1 MTIVNYV
8 GGNVYVT
15 NEGFKSQT
23 VSVDTVSGQV
33 VETVRE
39 ADQMVDVQGKY
50 LVPGLINAHT
60 HIVMAADGRERAGQ
74 DVTLVTL
81 DTLVALQ
88 NLQDAIASGVT
99 TIRDAGSTDNID
111 LKLATK
117 IRQQR
122 LQLPDIIGSGAALTM
137 TGGHGSKIG
146 MEVDGVDEVRKAARW
161 NLKHGAQTIKLMATG
176 GVSLDGEQPTDEQL
190 SVEELTVAVL
200 EAHHKGKPA
209 MAHAQGTQ
217 GIKNAILAG
226 VDSVEH
232 AVYLDDET
240 IQMLLDTNTAIVPT
254 MAAPWQMLQ
263 HKDDIPAYMYD
274 KASALWEAHQQS
286 IRDAAAA
293 GVNVVMGTDA
303 GTSYNDF
310 KSGPGVE
317 IRLLASVGMTP
328 EQVLLASTI
337 RGAELLGIAE
347 RVGELVPGKDADM
360 LILDRDPL
368 QDLAV
373 LTDAPRVIKRGQAV
387 TGSLN

>member
-39 ADQMVDVQGKY
+39 ADQIVDVQGKY

-74 DVTLVTL
+74 DVTL

-190 SVEELTVAVL
+190 SVEELTAAVL

-240 IQMLLDTNTAIVPT
+240 IQMLLDTKTAIVPT

>member
-39 ADQMVDVQGKY
+39 ADQTVDVQGKY

-74 DVTLVTL
+74 DVTL

-190 SVEELTVAVL
+190 SVEELTAAVL

-293 GVNVVMGTDA
+293 DVNVVMGTDA

-310 KSGPGVE
+310 KYGPGVE

>member
-33 VETVRE
+33 VQTVRE
-39 ADQMVDVQGKY
+39 ADQIVDVQGKY

-74 DVTLVTL
+74 DVTL

-263 HKDDIPAYMYD
+263 HKDDIPTYMYD

-328 EQVLLASTI
+328 EQVLLASTV

-368 QDLAV
+368 QDSAV

>member
-39 ADQMVDVQGKY
+39 ADQIVDVQGKY

-74 DVTLVTL
+74 DVTL

-190 SVEELTVAVL
+190 SVEELTAAVL

-328 EQVLLASTI
+328 EQVLLASTV

-347 RVGELVPGKDADM
+347 RVGELLPGKDADM

>member
-39 ADQMVDVQGKY
+39 ADQMADVQGKY

-74 DVTLVTL
+74 DVTL

-190 SVEELTVAVL
+190 SVEELTAAVL
-200 EAHHKGKPA
+200 EAHHKGEPA

>member
-39 ADQMVDVQGKY
+39 ADQTVDVQGKY

-74 DVTLVTL
+74 DVTL

-190 SVEELTVAVL
+190 SVEELTAAVL

-310 KSGPGVE
+310 KYGPGVE

>member
-39 ADQMVDVQGKY
+39 ADQIVDVQGKY

-74 DVTLVTL
+74 DVTL

-190 SVEELTVAVL
+190 SVEELTAAVL

-328 EQVLLASTI
+328 EQVLLASTV

-368 QDLAV
+368 QDLTV

-387 TGSLN
+387 TGGLN

>member
-39 ADQMVDVQGKY
+39 ADQIVDVQGKY

-74 DVTLVTL
+74 DVTL

-190 SVEELTVAVL
+190 SVEELTAAVL

-274 KASALWEAHQQS
+274 KASALWAAHQQS

-387 TGSLN
+387 TGNLN

>member
-74 DVTLVTL
+74 DVTL

-190 SVEELTVAVL
+190 SVEELTAAVL

-209 MAHAQGTQ
+209 MAHAQGPQ

>member
-39 ADQMVDVQGKY
+39 ADQIVDVQGKY

-74 DVTLVTL
+74 DVTL

-146 MEVDGVDEVRKAARW
+146 MEVDGVDEVRKASRW

-176 GVSLDGEQPTDEQL
+176 
-190 SVEELTVAVL
+190 A
-200 EAHHKGKPA
+200 
-209 MAHAQGTQ
+209 
-217 GIKNAILAG
+217 
-226 VDSVEH
+226 
-232 AVYLDDET
+232 
-240 IQMLLDTNTAIVPT
+240 
-254 MAAPWQMLQ
+254 
-263 HKDDIPAYMYD
+263 
-274 KASALWEAHQQS
+274 
-286 IRDAAAA
+286 
-293 GVNVVMGTDA
+293 
-303 GTSYNDF
+303 
-310 KSGPGVE
+310 
-317 IRLLASVGMTP
+317 
-328 EQVLLASTI
+328 
-337 RGAELLGIAE
+337 
-347 RVGELVPGKDADM
+347 
-360 LILDRDPL
+360 
-368 QDLAV
+368 
-373 LTDAPRVIKRGQAV
+373 
-387 TGSLN
+387 

>member
-23 VSVDTVSGQV
+23 VSVDTESGQV

-39 ADQMVDVQGKY
+39 ADQTVDVQGKY

-74 DVTLVTL
+74 DVTL

-111 LKLATK
+111 LKLASK

-122 LQLPDIIGSGAALTM
+122 LQLPDIIGSGAALTI
-137 TGGHGSKIG
+137 TGGHGLKIG

-190 SVEELTVAVL
+190 SVEEMTAAVL

-328 EQVLLASTI
+328 EQVLLATTV

-360 LILDRDPL
+360 LILDRNPL
-368 QDLAV
+368 EDLAV
-373 LTDAPRVIKRGQAV
+373 LTDAPRVIKRGQVV

>member
-23 VSVDTVSGQV
+23 VSVDTESGQV

-39 ADQMVDVQGKY
+39 ADQTVDVQGKY

-74 DVTLVTL
+74 DVTL

-88 NLQDAIASGVT
+88 NVQDAIASGVT

-111 LKLATK
+111 LKLASK
-117 IRQQR
+117 IRQER

-190 SVEELTVAVL
+190 SVEEMTAAVL

-328 EQVLLASTI
+328 EQVLLASTV
-337 RGAELLGIAE
+337 RGAELLGVAE

-360 LILDRDPL
+360 LILDRNPL
-368 QDLAV
+368 EDLAV
-373 LTDAPRVIKRGQAV
+373 LTDAPRVIKRGQVV

>member
-39 ADQMVDVQGKY
+39 ADQIVDVQGKY

-74 DVTLVTL
+74 DVTL

-190 SVEELTVAVL
+190 SVEELTAAVL

-373 LTDAPRVIKRGQAV
+373 LTDAPRVIKCGQAV

>member
-33 VETVRE
+33 VQTVRE
-39 ADQMVDVQGKY
+39 ADQIVDVQGKY

-74 DVTLVTL
+74 DVTL

-190 SVEELTVAVL
+190 SVEELTAAVL

-240 IQMLLDTNTAIVPT
+240 IQMLLETNTAIVPT

-328 EQVLLASTI
+328 EQVLLASTV

>member
-39 ADQMVDVQGKY
+39 ADQIVDVQGKY

-74 DVTLVTL
+74 DVTL

-190 SVEELTVAVL
+190 SVEELTAAVL

-373 LTDAPRVIKRGQAV
+373 LTDAPRVIKRGQTV

>member
-74 DVTLVTL
+74 DVTLN
-81 DTLVALQ
+81 TLVALQ
-88 NLQDAIASGVT
+88 NLQYAIASGVT

-190 SVEELTVAVL
+190 SVEELTAAVL

>member
-15 NEGFKSQT
+15 NEGFMSQT
-23 VSVDTVSGQV
+23 VSVDTESGQV

-39 ADQMVDVQGKY
+39 ADQTVDVQGKY

-74 DVTLVTL
+74 DVTL

-111 LKLATK
+111 LKLASK

-190 SVEELTVAVL
+190 SVEELTAAVL

-328 EQVLLASTI
+328 EQVLLASTV
-337 RGAELLGIAE
+337 RGAELLGVAD
-347 RVGELVPGKDADM
+347 RVGELAPGKDADM
-360 LILDRDPL
+360 LILDRNPL
-368 QDLAV
+368 EDLAV
-373 LTDAPRVIKRGQAV
+373 LTDAPRVIKRGQVV

>member
-8 GGNVYVT
+8 SGNVYVT

-23 VSVDTVSGQV
+23 VSVDTESGQV

-39 ADQMVDVQGKY
+39 ADQTVDVQGKY

-74 DVTLVTL
+74 DGTL

-111 LKLATK
+111 LKLASK
-117 IRQQR
+117 IRQER
-122 LQLPDIIGSGAALTM
+122 LQLPDIIGSGAVLTM

-190 SVEELTVAVL
+190 SVEEMTSAVL

-317 IRLLASVGMTP
+317 IRLLAIVGMTP
-328 EQVLLASTI
+328 EQVLLATTV

-360 LILDRDPL
+360 LILDRNPL
-368 QDLAV
+368 EDLAV
-373 LTDAPRVIKRGQAV
+373 LTDAPRVIKRGQVV

>member
-1 MTIVNYV
+1 M
-8 GGNVYVT
+8 YVT

-39 ADQMVDVQGKY
+39 ADQIVDVQGKY

-74 DVTLVTL
+74 DVTL

-146 MEVDGVDEVRKAARW
+146 MEVDGVDEVRKASRW

-190 SVEELTVAVL
+190 SVEELTAAVL

-328 EQVLLASTI
+328 EQVLLASTV

>member
-74 DVTLVTL
+74 DVTL

-190 SVEELTVAVL
+190 SVEELTAAVL

-240 IQMLLDTNTAIVPT
+240 IQILLDTNTAIVPT

>member
-15 NEGFKSQT
+15 TEGFKSQT

-39 ADQMVDVQGKY
+39 ADQIVDVQGKY

-74 DVTLVTL
+74 DVTL

-190 SVEELTVAVL
+190 SVEELTAAVL

-328 EQVLLASTI
+328 EQVLLASTV

-368 QDLAV
+368 QDLTV

-387 TGSLN
+387 TGGLN

>member
-74 DVTLVTL
+74 DVTLN
-81 DTLVALQ
+81 TLVALQ

-190 SVEELTVAVL
+190 SVEELTAAVL

-286 IRDAAAA
+286 IHDAAAA

>member
-15 NEGFKSQT
+15 NGGFKSQT

-39 ADQMVDVQGKY
+39 ADQIVDVQGKY

-74 DVTLVTL
+74 DVTL

-190 SVEELTVAVL
+190 SVEELTAAVL
-200 EAHHKGKPA
+200 EAHHKGKSA

-328 EQVLLASTI
+328 EQVLLASTV

>member
-39 ADQMVDVQGKY
+39 ADQTVDVQGKY
-50 LVPGLINAHT
+50 LVPGLINAHA

-74 DVTLVTL
+74 DVTL

-111 LKLATK
+111 LKLASK

-137 TGGHGSKIG
+137 TDGHGSKIG

-190 SVEELTVAVL
+190 SVEELTAAVL

-328 EQVLLASTI
+328 EQVLLASTV
-337 RGAELLGIAE
+337 RGAELLGIAD

-373 LTDAPRVIKRGQAV
+373 LTDAPRVIKRGQVV

>member
-39 ADQMVDVQGKY
+39 ADQTVDVQGKY

-74 DVTLVTL
+74 DVTL

-190 SVEELTVAVL
+190 SVEELTAAVL

-328 EQVLLASTI
+328 EQVLLASTV
-337 RGAELLGIAE
+337 RGAELLGISDH
-347 RVGELVPGKDADM
+347 VGELVAGKDADM

>member
-23 VSVDTVSGQV
+23 VSVDTVFGQV

-39 ADQMVDVQGKY
+39 ADQIVDVQGKY

-74 DVTLVTL
+74 DVTL

-190 SVEELTVAVL
+190 SVEELTAAVL

>member
-39 ADQMVDVQGKY
+39 ADQIVDVQGKY

-74 DVTLVTL
+74 DVTL

-88 NLQDAIASGVT
+88 NLQDAIVSGVT

-190 SVEELTVAVL
+190 SVEELTAAVL

-240 IQMLLDTNTAIVPT
+240 IQMLFDTNTAIVPT

-328 EQVLLASTI
+328 EQVLLASTV

>member
-39 ADQMVDVQGKY
+39 ADQIVDVQGKY

-74 DVTLVTL
+74 DVTL

-190 SVEELTVAVL
+190 SVEELTAAVL

-254 MAAPWQMLQ
+254 MAAPRQMLQ

-328 EQVLLASTI
+328 EQVLLASTV

>member
-74 DVTLVTL
+74 DVTL

-190 SVEELTVAVL
+190 SVEELTAAVL
-200 EAHHKGKPA
+200 EVHHKGKPA

-328 EQVLLASTI
+328 EQVLLASTV

>member
-1 MTIVNYV
+1 M
-8 GGNVYVT
+8 YVT

-39 ADQMVDVQGKY
+39 ADQTVDVQGKY

-74 DVTLVTL
+74 DITL

-117 IRQQR
+117 IRQQH

-190 SVEELTVAVL
+190 SVEELTAAVL

>member
-39 ADQMVDVQGKY
+39 ADQIVDVQGKY

-74 DVTLVTL
+74 DVTL

-146 MEVDGVDEVRKAARW
+146 MEVDGVDEVRKASRW

-190 SVEELTVAVL
+190 SVEELTAAVL

-328 EQVLLASTI
+328 EQVLLASTV

-373 LTDAPRVIKRGQAV
+373 LTDAPRVIKRGHAV

>member
-39 ADQMVDVQGKY
+39 ADQIVDVQGKY

-74 DVTLVTL
+74 DVTL

-146 MEVDGVDEVRKAARW
+146 MEVNGVDEVRKAARW

-190 SVEELTVAVL
+190 SVEELTAAVL

-328 EQVLLASTI
+328 EQVLLASTV

>member
-39 ADQMVDVQGKY
+39 ADQTVDVQGKY

-74 DVTLVTL
+74 DVTL

-190 SVEELTVAVL
+190 SVEELTAAVL

>member
-1 MTIVNYV
+1 MTIINYV

-74 DVTLVTL
+74 DVTL

-190 SVEELTVAVL
+190 SVEELTAAVL

-387 TGSLN
+387 TGGLN

>member
-74 DVTLVTL
+74 DVTL

-190 SVEELTVAVL
+190 SVEELTAAVL

-373 LTDAPRVIKRGQAV
+373 LTGAPRVIKRGQAV

>member
-74 DVTLVTL
+74 DVTL

-190 SVEELTVAVL
+190 SVEELTAAVL

-373 LTDAPRVIKRGQAV
+373 LTDAPRVIKRVQAV

>member
-1 MTIVNYV
+1 MTIINYV

-39 ADQMVDVQGKY
+39 ADQTVDVQGKY

-74 DVTLVTL
+74 DVTL

-190 SVEELTVAVL
+190 SVEELTAAVL

-328 EQVLLASTI
+328 EQVLLASTV

>member
-33 VETVRE
+33 VQTVRE
-39 ADQMVDVQGKY
+39 ADQIVDVQGKY

-74 DVTLVTL
+74 DVTL

-190 SVEELTVAVL
+190 SVEELTAAVL

-373 LTDAPRVIKRGQAV
+373 LTDAPRVIKRGQTV